1 MAHTEHDAPRAR
13 GTARLNHEPT
23 DAPLGSVERII
34 VAGIIVLAVSFGL
47 MWLLL
52 GMFRAQAE
60 RTETR
65 PTPPAQAARAADTRE
80 PLQRFPMPRLQ
91 EVPALDIGYFKQTQD
106 RTLHTYGWEDKTRGV
121 VRIPIERAIEILAER
136 GLDGVAAPATAPAG
150 TSAAPA
156 GAAAGTPAG
165 GAAASAP
172 GAAGGNQ

>member
-1 MAHTEHDAPRAR
+1 MAHTEHGAPGAH
-13 GTARLNHEPT
+13 GTGRLNHEPT

-52 GMFRAQAE
+52 GMLRSQAE
-60 RTETR
+60 RADTR

-91 EVPALDIGYFKQTQD
+91 EVPTMDITYFKQTQD
-106 RTLHTYGWEDKTRGV
+106 RTLHTYGWEDKARGV

-136 GLDGVAAPATAPAG
+136 GLE
-150 TSAAPA
+150 
-156 GAAAGTPAG
+156 GAAAPGATPPA
-165 GAAASAP
+165 AP
-172 GAAGGNQ
+172 GAGTGATSSPASTPAPGTGGGR